1 MPLTTITWQDL
12 TRATVVSG
20 TLTND
25 NTGSNNCFTNAS
37 GTGDSGGRSV
47 ESIASAQD
55 WEFRCTL
62 GPNPSGRTFVGLAGA
77 FSLDFTTWPYCI
89 HISTENN
96 TVSPHPPNS
105 LFIYENGFPNRTYRN
120 AIWQNNEQILRI
132 INRSGVVR
140 YYLDCLWIYTSALA
154 PTYPLYAV
162 ASMACHNSQVKN
174 AAFVTGPGAGQ
185 SIGGTIY
192 IQGAETASVC
202 AQPWTIP
209 TPTALPQPPT
219 AGAPIATRIQEVAP
233 IWGEFGQT
241 FSDGSSDHNTIQTT
255 RIRRFE
261 IDWEGLTK
269 AEALVL
275 DTHYNATANGLA
287 FSITIPH
294 TISLGSVIANATTDK
309 IEKAAHGL
317 DNGQPIVFAATST
330 PTGLTMGTTY
340 YVINKTA
347 NDFEIA
353 LSAGGSKV
361 TWTADGTGV
370 TCRTLPETITG
381 CRYIN
386 YINRG
391 QSKEW
396 VQTRSAVIGKFV
408 N

>member
-1 MPLTTITWQDL
+1 MPLTTLTWQNL

-62 GPNPSGRTFVGLAGA
+62 GPNPSGRTFVGMDEA
-77 FSLDFTTWPYCI
+77 FSLDFQDWQYCI
-89 HISTENN
+89 HISTEDN

-105 LFIYENGFPNRTYRN
+105 LFIYENGFPSRTYRN

-132 INRSGVVR
+132 ISRGGVVR
-140 YYLDCLWIYTSALA
+140 YYLDCLWLYTSALA

-174 AAFVTGPGAGQ
+174 AAFVTGPGAGL
-185 SIGGTIY
+185 SIGGTIFV
-192 IQGAETASVC
+192 QGSETGDDCS
-202 AQPWTIP
+202 PSWSIP

-219 AGAPIATRIQEVAP
+219 ADAPVATRIQEIEP
-233 IWGEFGQT
+233 IWGEFGQEY
-241 FSDGSSDHNTIQTT
+241 SDGSSHHNTLQLT

-261 IDWEGLTK
+261 FDWDGLSEV
-269 AEALVL
+269 EATEL
-275 DTHYNATANGLA
+275 DDHYNITSGGLA
-287 FSITIPH
+287 FSIIVPH
-294 TISLGSVIANATTDK
+294 TISLGSVTANATSDK
-309 IEKAAHGL
+309 IQQVAHGL
-317 DNGQPIVFAATST
+317 DTGQPIVFAATTS
-330 PTGLTMGTTY
+330 PTCLTMGTTY
-340 YVINKTA
+340 YVLNKTDD
-347 NDFEIA
+347 DFEVA

-361 TWTADGTGV
+361 TWTTNGTAV
-370 TCRTLPETITG
+370 TCRTLAETITG
-381 CRYIN
+381 CRYIS
-386 YINRG
+386 YTNRG
-391 QSKEW
+391 HQKEW
-396 VQTRSAVIGKFV
+396 AQTRSAVIGKFI